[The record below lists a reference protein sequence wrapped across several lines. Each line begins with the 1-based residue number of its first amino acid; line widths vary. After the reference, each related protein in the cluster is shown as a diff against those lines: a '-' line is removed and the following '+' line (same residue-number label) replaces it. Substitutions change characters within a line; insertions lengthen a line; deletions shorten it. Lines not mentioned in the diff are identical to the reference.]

1 MSLIPIPETHTLLI
15 TVSKQPTP
23 AHTDTHISRTF
34 AESIPRKQ
42 VRDSCHTSMHICV
55 ERMLLLTCCTETLT
69 WPAIVPMVKAPE

>member
-1 MSLIPIPETHTLLI
+1 MLSEYVTDSHPWNSYATDYGVQATNTHTFPALL
-15 TVSKQPTP
+15 K
-23 AHTDTHISRTF
+23 
-34 AESIPRKQ
+34 ESTPRKQ

>member
-1 MSLIPIPETHTLLI
+1 MSQIPITETHTLLI
-15 TVSKQPTP
+15 TVSKEPTHTHTFP
-23 AHTDTHISRTF
+23 ALLQ
-34 AESIPRKQ
+34 ESIPRKQ